1 MCAAVKK
8 PSLSATFPRCTGFV
22 AEMRRAFSVDNG
34 KTPGDISVIYME
46 ENGRSVGNP
55 LDESRY
61 TEVSLADIHPAPKV
75 EKDER

>member
-1 MCAAVKK
+1 MCTAVKK

-22 AEMRRAFSVDNG
+22 SEMRRAFSVDDG

-46 ENGRSVGNP
+46 ENGRSVGTP

-61 TEVSLADIHPAPKV
+61 KSVSLADIQILPKP
-75 EKDER
+75 ENDER